1 MDEKQIKV
9 QTQII
14 KQVKCGDVITIL
26 HPEGYDLITVEVE
39 QISSVRFDDT
49 VEIKTKDG
57 LLIYNCYSRI
67 KIYNQEN

>member
-1 MDEKQIKV
+1 MVGEV

-26 HPEGYDLITVEVE
+26 HPEGYDLTTVKVL
-39 QISSVRFDDT
+39 QISGVRFDDT

-57 LLIYNCYSRI
+57 LLIFNYYSRVRI
-67 KIYNQEN
+67 HNQEN